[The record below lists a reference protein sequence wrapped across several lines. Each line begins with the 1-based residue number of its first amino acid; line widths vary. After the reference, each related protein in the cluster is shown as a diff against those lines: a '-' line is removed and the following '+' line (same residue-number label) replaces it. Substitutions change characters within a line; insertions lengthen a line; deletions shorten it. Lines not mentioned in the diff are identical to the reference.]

1 MACETIMRRRQTR
14 QQRIVEV
21 KKVIETV
28 DKRLA
33 NGKAKAV
40 IDKKTGAIA
49 FTGLDATERDDVSDA
64 CIYRKVMQSG
74 STAAKLAIAKAEQLA
89 GRAVS
94 RTALGHGVH
103 SHDGG
108 ATWHHGH

>member
-1 MACETIMRRRQTR
+1 MACETIIRRKQTR
-14 QQRIVEV
+14 QQRIAEV

-33 NGKAKAV
+33 NGKVKAV
-40 IDKKTGAIA
+40 VDKKTGAIA
-49 FTGLDATERDDVSDA
+49 FAGLEASERDDVSDA

-89 GRAVS
+89 GRTVS
-94 RTALGHGVH
+94 QTALGHGVH

-108 ATWHHGH
+108 ITFHPGH